1 MKLFPQRISG
11 ICLLLFIW
19 FSLFSTCQAQV
30 APEQALK
37 QQYIEQA
44 QRIKTTYE
52 AALFT
57 LKPYTFAHYGLRMH
71 RQTHDPKYLLS
82 LWVDLARVANRLNH
96 FASDVH
102 TPTQIQAYALSRLQ
116 SLKGKQTER
125 EKRRY
130 QATLNQ
136 AEYMYL
142 GLDLLS
148 AMARADEFG
157 LKHKEDAKLREI
169 IRRYDF
175 AKYAMD
181 PEMIRAWAAQ
191 MANHV
196 YWLRQLG
203 EQDLTQAFSQAFR
216 LAYPDEQDHLLS
228 EQQFN
233 NKIYGMSHIIFADSQ
248 YYLKPV
254 VESQHQW
261 IFDYYRN
268 NIDSILARC
277 KEDVIAEVGLNFL
290 LAQLDH
296 DPVVQKT
303 QQAISQA
310 IHPLHNMIPSVSGDI
325 NLERGEHRNVLA
337 IMLLDWQGL
346 AATSTTQ
353 ASPAM
358 VVSPPYGLMA
368 K

>member
-1 MKLFPQRISG
+1 MKLSHYRFTPIS
-11 ICLLLFIW
+11 ILLLLWLSVIGA
-19 FSLFSTCQAQV
+19 CQAEI
-30 APEQALK
+30 ATEQAVK
-37 QQYIEQA
+37 QQYIVDA
-44 QRIKTTYE
+44 QRIKNTYE

-57 LKPYTFAHYGLRMH
+57 LQPYTFAHYGVRMH
-71 RQTHDPKYLLS
+71 RQTNDDKYLLP
-82 LWVDLARVANRLNH
+82 LWVDVARVANRLNR
-96 FASDVH
+96 FADEVH
-102 TPTQIQAYALSRLQ
+102 TPKQIQAYSLSRLQ
-116 SLKGKQTER
+116 NLKGKTTER

-130 QATLNQ
+130 QATLNHP
-136 AEYMYL
+136 EYMYL

-157 LKHKEDAKLREI
+157 LKHQEDAKLREI
-169 IRRYDF
+169 LRRYDF
-175 AKYAMD
+175 AKYATD
-181 PEMIRAWAAQ
+181 PHMIRAWAAQ

-203 EQDLTQAFSQAFR
+203 EQDLTQAFIQAFR
-216 LAYPDEQDHLLS
+216 LAYPDDQDHLLS
-228 EQQFN
+228 KQQFN

-254 VESQHQW
+254 SEAQHQW

-268 NIDSILARC
+268 NIETILARC

-296 DPVVQKT
+296 DPVVKKA
-303 QQAISQA
+303 QQAISKA
-310 IHPLHNMIPSVSGDI
+310 IHPQHNMIPSVTGDI

-337 IMLLDWQGL
+337 IMLLDWRGL
-346 AATSTTQ
+346 AATNPNQ
-353 ASPAM
+353 ASPIM
-358 VVSPPYGLMA
+358 VVSPPYGLTA

>member
-1 MKLFPQRISG
+1 MKKSRYLYTPFSI
-11 ICLLLFIW
+11 LLLLWLSVANI
-19 FSLFSTCQAQV
+19 CQANLV
-30 APEQALK
+30 SEQTLK
-37 QQYIEQA
+37 QQQIADA
-44 QRIKTTYE
+44 QRIKATYE

-57 LKPYTFAHYGLRMH
+57 LQPYTFAHYGVRMH
-71 RQTHDPKYLLS
+71 RQTNDPKYLLS
-82 LWVDLARVANRLNH
+82 LWVDVARVASQLNR
-96 FASDVH
+96 FAAQVH
-102 TPTQIQAYALSRLQ
+102 TDKQIKAYSLTRLQ
-116 SLKGKQTER
+116 SLKGKNTER

-130 QATLNQ
+130 QATLNHP
-136 AEYMYL
+136 EYMYL

-157 LKHKEDAKLREI
+157 LKHQEDAKLREVL
-169 IRRYDF
+169 RRYDF
-175 AKYAMD
+175 AKYATD
-181 PEMIRAWAAQ
+181 PDMIRAWAAQ

-203 EQDLTQAFSQAFR
+203 EQDLTQAFIQAFR
-216 LAYPDEQDHLLS
+216 LAYPDDQDHLLN

-268 NIDSILARC
+268 NIDMILTRC
-277 KEDVIAEVGLNFL
+277 KEDVLAEVGLNFL
-290 LAQLDH
+290 LAQLDD
-296 DPVVQKT
+296 DPVVKKT

-310 IHPLHNMIPSVSGDI
+310 IHPQHNMIPSVTGDI

-346 AATSTTQ
+346 AATSPTQ
-353 ASPAM
+353 ASPIM
-358 VVSPPYGLMA
+358 VVSPPYGLIA